1 MLYVHLT
8 LFSVVKSLIITKSL
22 YYDNSLT
29 DGITVTEE
37 GSLFLIDTYTQCGLV
52 VALEA
57 TWDALGESESA
68 TQWRQGRM
76 RKPWISI
83 NKDKSPRVWR
93 QGRLPQFFIPVFH
106 SWACLLPWEATQRP
120 YNKNNLFY
128 LNQMNGS
135 YTSGLTKLI
144 L

>member
-57 TWDALGESESA
+57 T
-68 TQWRQGRM
+68 
-76 RKPWISI
+76 
-83 NKDKSPRVWR
+83 
-93 QGRLPQFFIPVFH
+93 
-106 SWACLLPWEATQRP
+106 
-120 YNKNNLFY
+120 
-128 LNQMNGS
+128 
-135 YTSGLTKLI
+135 
-144 L
+144 